1 MAYDVYTRFKSF
13 LPGGGYD
20 SSGRPVQGKSNFR
33 GVIKVTSYT
42 RGGETLRPQDL
53 GLEAIDD
60 LTLTLVEPLT
70 GPNPSQQARSVRYA
84 TGSQQFYVSRD
95 AENVEVTGAAAFDI
109 YFDAFGDAA
118 HNAEML

>member
-1 MAYDVYTRFKSF
+1 MAIDVYTRFKDF
-13 LPGGGYD
+13 LPGAGYD
-20 SSGRPVQGKSNFR
+20 STGRSVQGKTNIR

-42 RGGETLRPQDL
+42 RGGENLTPTDL
-53 GLEAIDD
+53 GLEEIDD

-70 GPNPSQQARSVRYA
+70 GPNPSQQARVVRYA
-84 TGSQQFYVSRD
+84 TGARQFYVSRD
-95 AENVEVTGAAAFDI
+95 AESVELASGTAFDI